1 MQEFRVQNYKVFQ
14 LLRKKENGIMA
25 RTRKTIAEKKRNGT
39 FKPSRDGKREQ
50 TENKIIEIVGPETI
64 AFDLP
69 SEIHSKEIIS
79 FYKWHTHFLNQL
91 HIITPADI
99 PTLNQMYLT
108 LQQITD
114 IDEQLHKTD
123 LTKDFETYSALTK
136 LRIRLCTLFN
146 QVATQFY
153 ITPTARAK
161 LTLDHLE
168 IEKKQSENNQ
178 SVIGKLIQAKRNS
191 E

>member
-1 MQEFRVQNYKVFQ
+1 
-14 LLRKKENGIMA
+14 MA

-39 FKPSRDGKREQ
+39 FKPSRDGNREA
-50 TENKIIEIVGPETI
+50 TENKIIEIVGNEKI
-64 AFDLP
+64 SFELP
-69 SEIHSKEIIS
+69 SEIQNEEVIS
-79 FYKWHTHFLNQL
+79 FYKWHTNFLNQL
-91 HIITPADI
+91 HILTPADI

-108 LQQITD
+108 LQQIKN
-114 IDEQLHKTD
+114 IDSEIQKTEITD
-123 LTKDFETYSALTK
+123 LDKYTALTK
-136 LRIRLCTLFN
+136 LRIKLCNLFN

-168 IEKKQSENNQ
+168 IEKKQNENSQ

-191 E
+191 

>member
-1 MQEFRVQNYKVFQ
+1 
-14 LLRKKENGIMA
+14 MA

-39 FKPSRDGKREQ
+39 FKPSRDGNREA
-50 TENKIIEIVGPETI
+50 TENKIIEIVGNEKI
-64 AFDLP
+64 SFELP
-69 SEIHSKEIIS
+69 SEIQNEEVIS
-79 FYKWHTHFLNQL
+79 FYKWHTNFLNHL
-91 HIITPADI
+91 HILTPADI

-108 LQQITD
+108 LQQIKNIDSEIQKTD
-114 IDEQLHKTD
+114 ITD
-123 LTKDFETYSALTK
+123 LDKYTALTK
-136 LRIRLCTLFN
+136 LRIKLCNLFN

-168 IEKKQSENNQ
+168 IEKKQNENSQ

-191 E
+191 